1 MQYKA
6 PRGTADILPEE
17 QKYWRYIE
25 QKALEQCRRY
35 GYQRLD
41 TPVFE
46 DAGLFTRSI
55 GEGTDIVTKEM
66 YIFDDR
72 SDNRLALRPEGTAP
86 ICRAYVEHGMG
97 SLTQPVK
104 LFYLANIFRYERPQA
119 GRYREHHQ
127 FGCEA
132 IGESDPAIDA
142 EVVTMAWSFFASL
155 GLNGLMLK
163 LNSIGCKAC
172 RPAYL
177 ERLREYYISYSDRL
191 CPDCKVRMEKNTLRL
206 LDCKQPSCHGIA
218 EAAPRSADHLCKEC
232 NDHFTA
238 VRKYLNLA
246 GVPFEVSHRLVR
258 GLDYYTRT
266 VFEIQPPGEGA
277 QTSVGGGGRYDGLI
291 EEIGGKP
298 TPSIGFGTGIE
309 RIVLNLKA
317 QSVPIPPVSG
327 QDVFIA
333 YRGDDAK
340 TEAVR
345 LAAILRS
352 GGIGTILAFGDRSLK
367 AQMRQADGSGCA
379 YVAIIGDDELQ
390 TKSVT
395 LRTMGTG
402 EQQSVLWDN
411 LVSVFKSLQ
420 LH

>member
-6 PRGTADILPEE
+6 PRGTSDILPEE

-25 QKALEQCRRY
+25 QKALEQCRRF
-35 GYQRLD
+35 GYRRLD

-66 YIFDDR
+66 YIFNDR
-72 SDNRLALRPEGTAP
+72 SDNSLALRPEGTAP
-86 ICRAYVEHGMG
+86 ICRAYVEHGMA
-97 SLTQPVK
+97 SLAQPVK
-104 LFYLANIFRYERPQA
+104 LFYLASIFRYERPQA

-142 EVVTMAWSFFASL
+142 EVITMAWNFFASL
-155 GLNGLMLK
+155 GLTGLTLK

-177 ERLREYYISYSDRL
+177 ERLREDYTAYSDRL
-191 CPDCKVRMEKNTLRL
+191 CPDCQVRMEKNTLRL
-206 LDCKQPSCHGIA
+206 LDCKQPSCHDIA
-218 EAAPRSADHLCKEC
+218 EFAPRSADHLCKDC
-232 NDHFTA
+232 DNHFKA
-238 VRKYLNLA
+238 VRQYLDIA
-246 GVPFEVSHRLVR
+246 GVPYEISHRLVR

-298 TPSIGFGTGIE
+298 TPAIGFGTGIE
-309 RIVLNLKA
+309 RIVLNLKT
-317 QSVPIPPVSG
+317 QQVPIPPVPG
-327 QDVFIA
+327 QDVFIS

-340 TEAVR
+340 AEAVR
-345 LAAILRS
+345 LAALLRS
-352 GGIGTILAFGDRSLK
+352 NGIGTILAFGDRSLK
-367 AQMRQADGSGCA
+367 AQMRQAGGSGCA
-379 YVAIIGDDELQ
+379 HVIIIGDDELR
-390 TKSVT
+390 TKSIT
-395 LRTMGTG
+395 LRMMGTG
-402 EQQSVLWDN
+402 EQQNILCDN
-411 LVSVFKSLQ
+411 LVSLVKSLKS
-420 LH
+420 H